1 MSPDDD
7 ETSQSRLP
15 SNAVAYNGV
24 VTPYNNGSTVV
35 EGLPN
40 APDEQAHLTTGDGEF
55 ITDEKGN
62 RIILGVSEPGRG
74 SPAIFDSSAFAADVF
89 TVNGSPLNDSAIN
102 GSDDDDIFSIDEP
115 LPDIS
120 DVADDEVQDHPG
132 EDEDLNQSSARE
144 DYTKTVLNR
153 TDNPPHG
160 EAFLTDGNGSFL
172 TDSAGNRLVVG
183 EPEAGS
189 TASNFGFAE
198 GSGSTF
204 GNGTFANF
212 TYGQSADQAAD
223 SDAGSSGRSE
233 RSREALHQE
242 MLDRVDRLEVLIRA
256 QIDSAV
262 NRGHNHPPQLL
273 EVESPATQAQLQEV
287 LTAIA
292 EIRSEDSSAAPNPQ
306 NMVAQASVFQR
317 VAGLAKTGPGWLAL
331 SAVGGIVGNRA
342 DGALMDH
349 QHQIYMALMAAA
361 DAVAA
366 WAHYLSIL
374 R

>member
-1 MSPDDD
+1 MSPDDE
-7 ETSQSRLP
+7 ETSQNRLP
-15 SNAVAYNGV
+15 PNAVTYNGV
-24 VTPYNNGSTVV
+24 LTPYNSGATAG
-35 EGLPN
+35 EGLTKVPDGQAYLTIGN
-40 APDEQAHLTTGDGEF
+40 SEITINGDRLVVDASDPAPISA
-55 ITDEKGN
+55 
-62 RIILGVSEPGRG
+62 
-74 SPAIFDSSAFAADVF
+74 SSTFASDAFAF
-89 TVNGSPLNDSAIN
+89 NGSPLNHSAIN
-102 GSDDDDIFSIDEP
+102 GSDDDIYSIDEP

-120 DVADDEVQDHPG
+120 DFADDEDLNQPD
-132 EDEDLNQSSARE
+132 EDEDLNQPGARE
-144 DYTKTVLNR
+144 DYTNTVRNR
-153 TDNPPHG
+153 TDNPPQG

-183 EPEAGS
+183 EPEAGP

-212 TYGQSADQAAD
+212 TYGQSADKAAD

-242 MLDRVDRLEVLIRA
+242 MLERVDRLEVLIRA

-262 NRGHNHPPQLL
+262 TRGHNHPPQLL
-273 EVESPATQAQLQEV
+273 EVGSPATQAQLQEV

-292 EIRSEDSSAAPNPQ
+292 EIRSEDSSAAPSPQ

-317 VAGLAKTGPGWLAL
+317 IAGLVKTGPGWLAL

-342 DGALMDH
+342 DGVLMNH

-361 DAVAA
+361 DAVAT
-366 WAHYLSIL
+366 WAHYLSML